1 MRRYIN
7 VWLPD
12 CPFEVSTTNRY
23 TITTQEAATT
33 ARQFIPKG
41 ETIKYLSGNLVA
53 ITSEEEKDLDLTRRD
68 FSIVMSSRK
77 KTPSLFLGPA
87 RFANHDCDANARLV
101 TKGSEGMQV
110 VSVRDIEVGEEI
122 TVTYGD
128 DYFGLG
134 NRECLCKTCEGVGRN
149 GWSDRTSTIATTRLS
164 TPAIPEDHS
173 STGPYAFRRKRKY
186 GSGSETIPT
195 KVIPDLAV
203 DLPGKRTRL
212 TRHDSS
218 PGTLADSSSVGDME
232 VDIVA
237 SGSASRFRSSDRLAP
252 ATEKDRCLSLASR
265 SSRSKSALVTTEQDI
280 KQYVCQ
286 TSEESQTLPM
296 WIDRGGVES
305 DEVEASKTIKGQHTV
320 LPEEKLLTPSACA
333 GIFYKAR
340 LAETPPTFSDFE
352 MLQGSRP
359 SSDIESIFDFPELK
373 SSSRASSIDKGL
385 DEHEDEDLSKQQ
397 GRSCANDVS
406 ADFLSV
412 LDVEDS
418 DLTELSECDE
428 IDDVNHVVV
437 LNAKPRRRK
446 LSTDEALKPVPRNET
461 PKTRVPGDYER
472 TVLLLSEPY
481 SRWVDCQ
488 TCSACWVQPNGYY
501 TRKECPRCERH
512 SKLYGYQW
520 PKTDAVKGEEV
531 GRVMDHRTV
540 HRFVKSE
547 DEMRIKK
554 RGRGLAR
561 CKLENVE
568 SESDNSRGRG
578 STSRRRSQRRD
589 GHRGP

>member
-7 VWLPD
+7 IWLPD

-23 TITTQEAATT
+23 TITTQEAAAT
-33 ARQFIPKG
+33 ARHFIPKG

-110 VSVRDIEVGEEI
+110 VSVRDIDVGEEI

-134 NRECLCKTCEGVGRN
+134 NRECLCKTCECAGRN

-164 TPAIPEDHS
+164 TPAIPDDHN

-186 GSGSETIPT
+186 GLGSETIPT
-195 KVIPDLAV
+195 IAIPDLAV

-212 TRHDSS
+212 TTRDGS
-218 PGTLADSSSVGDME
+218 PGASGGSTDVGDME
-232 VDIVA
+232 ADALA
-237 SGSASRFRSSDRLAP
+237 SNSAPRLRSSDRFAS
-252 ATEKDRCLSLASR
+252 ATEKDLYLSPASR
-265 SSRSKSALVTTEQDI
+265 SSRSKSASVITEQDI
-280 KQYVCQ
+280 KQYICQ
-286 TSEESQTLPM
+286 ISEEPQTLPM
-296 WIDRGGVES
+296 WIDRGRGKS
-305 DEVEASKTIKGQHTV
+305 DDLEASKNIRGQNPV
-320 LPEEKLLTPSACA
+320 LPEEKLSKQLPCA
-333 GIFYKAR
+333 GIVCNTG
-340 LAETPPTFSDFE
+340 LAETPPSFTDLE
-352 MLQGSRP
+352 MLRGSRP

-373 SSSRASSIDKGL
+373 SSSPASSIDKGL

-397 GRSCANDVS
+397 CRLYANDVS
-406 ADFLSV
+406 IDLLSV

-418 DLTELSECDE
+418 DLTELSESDE
-428 IDDVNHVVV
+428 IDEIDLVVV
-437 LNAKPRRRK
+437 GNAKPQHGK
-446 LSTDEALKPVPRNET
+446 LSAHKALKPEPRTET
-461 PKTRVPGDYER
+461 LKMRVPGDYER

-488 TCSACWVQPNGYY
+488 TCSACWVQPNGYC

-520 PKTDAVKGEEV
+520 PKTDAVKGEELS
-531 GRVMDHRTV
+531 RVMDHRTV
-540 HRFVKSE
+540 HRFVKPE

-554 RGRGLAR
+554 RGKGLAG
-561 CKLENVE
+561 CKLENAE
-568 SESDNSRGRG
+568 SESDNPSERA
-578 STSRRRSQRRD
+578 STSRRRSRRCD
-589 GHRGP
+589 GHRGL